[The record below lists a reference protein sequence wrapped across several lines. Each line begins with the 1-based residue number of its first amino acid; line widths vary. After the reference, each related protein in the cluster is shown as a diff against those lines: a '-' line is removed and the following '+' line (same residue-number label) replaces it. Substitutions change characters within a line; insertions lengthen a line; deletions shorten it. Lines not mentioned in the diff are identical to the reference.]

1 MNQVDVAC
9 RAFHQE
15 VTVEV
20 YNNDDDFSDDEG
32 EVSPREVYRSIFSRP
47 LFIAKLIF
55 KFHRWAI
62 TFISCATN
70 WLITTKS
77 WLQC

>member
-32 EVSPREVYRSIFSRP
+32 EVSPREVCKLFS
-47 LFIAKLIF
+47 
-55 KFHRWAI
+55 
-62 TFISCATN
+62 
-70 WLITTKS
+70 
-77 WLQC
+77 